1 MSDVILVSTKRYG
14 PPVLTILLMITAW
27 EFISRAYKVPTWLL
41 PAPTDIYRATV
52 EWIGLLPQHTYA
64 TAYVTVVGFLTA
76 AFLGFAIAIALT
88 ASGFFMRTMYPIL
101 LSLQSMP
108 KIAIAPLLLMWVGF
122 GAGSKIIIVFLVCFF
137 PIVIAGVT
145 GLTAPPA
152 PLIDIA
158 RSFSTPTWR
167 VYAKIRIPYSLPYLF
182 IGLKVAITL
191 AITGAVVGEF
201 VAAKEGLG
209 FLILNGVQQFNTPL
223 AFAAML
229 ILGLLTVLFYGVVAG
244 IERLFVHWNVPKSA

>member
-1 MSDVILVSTKRYG
+1 MRRSIL
-14 PPVLTILLMITAW
+14 
-27 EFISRAYKVPTWLL
+27 
-41 PAPTDIYRATV
+41 
-52 EWIGLLPQHTYA
+52 
-64 TAYVTVVGFLTA
+64 
-76 AFLGFAIAIALT
+76 
-88 ASGFFMRTMYPIL
+88 
-101 LSLQSMP
+101 
-108 KIAIAPLLLMWVGF
+108 
-122 GAGSKIIIVFLVCFF
+122 
-137 PIVIAGVT
+137 
-145 GLTAPPA
+145 
-152 PLIDIA
+152 
-158 RSFSTPTWR
+158 
-167 VYAKIRIPYSLPYLF
+167 YSLPYLF

>member
-1 MSDVILVSTKRYG
+1 MAEAILGHVKRYG
-14 PPVLTILLMITAW
+14 PPILTILLMVAVW
-27 EFISRAYKVPTWLL
+27 EGVSRAYKIPTWLL
-41 PAPTDIYRATV
+41 PAPTDIYSATK

-64 TAYVTVVGFLTA
+64 TAYVTVVGFLFA
-76 AFLGFAIAIALT
+76 AALGFLIAVGLT
-88 ASGFFMRTMYPIL
+88 ASAFFMRTMYPIL
-101 LSLQSMP
+101 MSLQSMP

-122 GAGSKIIIVFLVCFF
+122 GAGSKIVIVFLVCFF
-137 PIVIAGVT
+137 PIVIAAVT
-145 GLTAPPA
+145 GLSAPPA

-167 VYAKIRIPYSLPYLF
+167 VYTKIRVPYSLPYVF

-191 AITGAVVGEF
+191 AVTGAVVGEF

-229 ILGLLTVLFYGVVAG
+229 ILGVLTVVFYGMVAG
-244 IERLFVHWNVPKSA
+244 AERLVVHWNVPKSA

>member
-1 MSDVILVSTKRYG
+1 MADVILGNIKRYA
-14 PPVLTILLMITAW
+14 PPIATILLMVAVW
-27 EFISRAYKVPTWLL
+27 EAISRIYKVPTWLL
-41 PAPTDIYRATV
+41 PAPTDIYSATV
-52 EWIGLLPQHTYA
+52 EWVGLLPQHTYA
-64 TAYVTVVGFLTA
+64 TAYVTVIGFLTA
-76 AFLGFAIAIALT
+76 AALGFLIAIGLT
-88 ASGFFMRTMYPIL
+88 ASPFFTRTMYPIL

-122 GAGSKIIIVFLVCFF
+122 GAGSKIVIVFLVCFF

-145 GLTAPPA
+145 GLNAPPA

-167 VYAKIRIPYSLPYLF
+167 VYTKIRVPYSLPYLF

-191 AITGAVVGEF
+191 AVTGAVVGEF

-223 AFAAML
+223 AFAAM
-229 ILGLLTVLFYGVVAG
+229 IVLGLLTVLFYGVVAG
-244 IERLFVHWNVPKSA
+244 VERLTVHWNVPKGA